1 MIDYIIGSNCGR
13 SAWLRPV
20 VAGCTFVSHF
30 ATRRMLPRATSWSS
44 SNRDRTRW
52 RGLWMTGLKKLSFQ
66 VREDLLSIS
75 AWANWQAIFFCHILI
90 SGICPKAM
98 LRTHELS
105 WSRSFI
111 GTYWK
116 PHGPSSDH
124 GQSWPKEMNRQGE
137 QFREQLE
144 FLMQATEMLK
154 RRLREMTKNQIL
166 WQHRL
171 YRFDGFEGTKITRQ
185 RHRIEN

>member
-52 RGLWMTGLKKLSFQ
+52 RGCG
-66 VREDLLSIS
+66 
-75 AWANWQAIFFCHILI
+75 WQAWRNLASKLERLAFDFGVGKLTGYFFCHILI

-154 RRLREMTKNQIL
+154 RRLREMTKTRSFGSTGCTGSMDLRVQ
-166 WQHRL
+166 RL
-171 YRFDGFEGTKITRQ
+171 QGSDTE
-185 RHRIEN
+185 